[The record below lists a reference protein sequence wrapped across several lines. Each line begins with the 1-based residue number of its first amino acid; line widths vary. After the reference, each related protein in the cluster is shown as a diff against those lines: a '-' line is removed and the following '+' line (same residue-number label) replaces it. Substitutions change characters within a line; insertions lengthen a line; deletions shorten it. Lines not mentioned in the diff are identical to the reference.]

1 MNMSAN
7 PNQLHIPPNYMRVA
21 EQQQIRE
28 MTGPMG
34 RPTGDHRTAERIIE
48 QSPILRHFLDNRYNY
63 HLLDDLKR
71 QVGDWTE
78 ANPDPQAR
86 ANAAYDLDKVLRFLD
101 NLDDRHL
108 NASRSLNGQIDGVAS
123 NGYSIIDNS
132 EISLLQAFSLN
143 GYEALRGLRT

>member
-1 MNMSAN
+1 MNMSAT

-78 ANPDPQAR
+78 AIRIRKPGPMR
-86 ANAAYDLDKVLRFLD
+86 PTTWTRC
-101 NLDDRHL
+101 
-108 NASRSLNGQIDGVAS
+108 
-123 NGYSIIDNS
+123 
-132 EISLLQAFSLN
+132 
-143 GYEALRGLRT
+143 